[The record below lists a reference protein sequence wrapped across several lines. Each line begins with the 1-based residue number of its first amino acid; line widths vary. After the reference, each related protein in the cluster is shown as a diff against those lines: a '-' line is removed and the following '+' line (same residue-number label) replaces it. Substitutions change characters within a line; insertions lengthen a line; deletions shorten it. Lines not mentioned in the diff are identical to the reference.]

1 MDFSIENELEIFGRA
16 KDVAEAYARALEML
30 KDFGRA
36 MTCADYIVWK
46 YKDPQTKVWIN
57 HSLKANF
64 DLESAYKVNTLVK

>member
-16 KDVAEAYARALEML
+16 KDVAEAYAKALEML

-36 MTCADYIVWK
+36 VTCAD

-57 HSLKANF
+57 HSLKANY